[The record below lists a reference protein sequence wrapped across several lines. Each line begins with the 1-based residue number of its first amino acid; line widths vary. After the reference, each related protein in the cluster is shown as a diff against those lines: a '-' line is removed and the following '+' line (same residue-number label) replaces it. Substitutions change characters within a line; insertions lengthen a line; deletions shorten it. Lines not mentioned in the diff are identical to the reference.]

1 MRKFFISIPVMLAI
15 LLINVPAIS
24 QKKSTASK
32 MKSTEKTMT
41 WTTNSKA
48 AKDLAQEGASY
59 LMNAEFPQAYSSLMS
74 AVKLDP
80 NFTVALTL
88 LSNLT
93 TGATQKM
100 YGERARKSAANKTA
114 GEKLFASLTEDKK
127 TQDERRDIWDK
138 LHTMFPDGDMIGDFY
153 VQTRATPEERFAAAQ
168 DYIKKFPD
176 QPAMYN
182 TLAYYYMQEKK
193 DNAMAK
199 QNFEKYISLY
209 PNGSN
214 PYDSMGEFYV
224 NTGDTANARKYY
236 NMSLEKYPFS
246 TSSVNALQKM
256 ADDKKK
262 AEMK

>member
-1 MRKFFISIPVMLAI
+1 MRKFFISIPAMLAI
-15 LLINVPAIS
+15 LLITVPAIS

-32 MKSTEKTMT
+32 MKSTAKTMR
-41 WTTNSKA
+41 WTTNSKG
-48 AKDLAQEGASY
+48 AKDLATEGAWQ
-59 LMNAEFPQAYSSLMS
+59 LMNAEFPQAYSSLMA

-88 LSNLT
+88 LNNLT

-100 YGERARKSAANKTA
+100 YGERARKSAVNKTA
-114 GEKLFASLTEDKK
+114 GEKLFTSLTDDKK
-127 TQDERRDIWDK
+127 NQDERREIWAK
-138 LHTMFPDGDMIGDFY
+138 LHRMFPDGAMIGDFY
-153 VQTRATPEERFAAAQ
+153 VQTRATADERFSAAQ
-168 DYIKKFPD
+168 DYIKKFPKEA
-176 QPAMYN
+176 AMYN
-182 TLAYYYMQEKK
+182 TIAYYYMQDKK
-193 DNAMAK
+193 DNEMAK

-209 PNGSN
+209 PEGSN

-236 NMSLEKYPFS
+236 NKSLEKYPFS

-262 AEMK
+262 AEGK